1 MRVFLSVRPDL
12 GGDGIEGSD
21 EFAEAFK
28 EQGVKTEKGE
38 SLRDLRLYCRLFKNR
53 CSYMIHSLAFRGLPE
68 LIKERVYYHLREE
81 LTNEADNHLSSREK
95 KTLLGILEEMV
106 SDFRR

>member
-1 MRVFLSVRPDL
+1 
-12 GGDGIEGSD
+12 
-21 EFAEAFK
+21 
-28 EQGVKTEKGE
+28 
-38 SLRDLRLYCRLFKNR
+38 
-53 CSYMIHSLAFRGLPE
+53 MIHSLAFRGFQRLSEAFRGLPE
-68 LIKERVYYHLREE
+68 LIKELVYYHLREE